1 MGEELMLN
9 LYSREVGIEPYYLKN
24 CGGTPRPN
32 GIKLKDCIPKWCK
45 IESPEFK
52 KFLNTLKH
60 TEIKGDKKEFQLSV
74 EFHNYKFDFG
84 LGGSHGCAEPKVWES
99 NDEWVIVDFDIGSLY
114 PSISKSLGLYP
125 EHLGPEFNE
134 QYTRFIDVRLA
145 EKHKPKDQRDNVL
158 IEGYKLILNGTKI
171 FKIIH

>member
-1 MGEELMLN
+1 L
-9 LYSREVGIEPYYLKN
+9 
-24 CGGTPRPN
+24 
-32 GIKLKDCIPKWCK
+32 
-45 IESPEFK
+45 
-52 KFLNTLKH
+52 
-60 TEIKGDKKEFQLSV
+60 
-74 EFHNYKFDFG
+74 
-84 LGGSHGCAEPKVWES
+84 SHGCAEPKVWES

-158 IEGYKLILNGTKI
+158 IEGYKLILNGTYGKSNEAKSFLYDPLYTFKTTIAGQI
-171 FKIIH
+171 FICMWSERWVKACPRLKFIQTNTKLVYWCFKTPLIAGNS